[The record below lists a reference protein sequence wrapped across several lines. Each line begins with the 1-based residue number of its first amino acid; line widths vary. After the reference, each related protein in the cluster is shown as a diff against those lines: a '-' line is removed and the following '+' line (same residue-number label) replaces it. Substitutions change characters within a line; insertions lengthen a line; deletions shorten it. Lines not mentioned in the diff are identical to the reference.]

1 LGCER
6 ALLKAAQT
14 GTPGAGRGPALGR
27 DRLLLGVPE
36 MSEVADSPVPPPRR
50 VVTRPPAATA
60 ELIRKIFAEFA
71 GTAILV
77 FFAVGSAVFG
87 IDKIGDVG
95 VALAFGLV
103 LLALAYAIGP
113 VSGCH
118 VNPAVTLGVLM
129 RRGLP
134 LQEAI
139 AYWIAQILGGIA
151 GGALLKLMTSKFGKV
166 TDQTGALGTND
177 WGKTITG
184 GGAFLLEVILT
195 FLLVFVV
202 LLVTGRAAAPGFAG
216 LAIGLV
222 LTAIHLVGIP
232 LDGTSVNPA
241 RSLGPAVFAGTHA
254 MSHVWLFIVA
264 PLIGGALA
272 ALIAPLLDVPELD
285 VGDAGLFDPTGAD
298 VPV

>member
-1 LGCER
+1 MTDL
-6 ALLKAAQT
+6 
-14 GTPGAGRGPALGR
+14 
-27 DRLLLGVPE
+27 V
-36 MSEVADSPVPPPRR
+36 
-50 VVTRPPAATA
+50 
-60 ELIRKIFAEFA
+60 RKSLAEFL

-87 IDKIGDVG
+87 IDKIGAVG
-95 VALAFGLV
+95 VALAFGLT
-103 LLALAYAIGP
+103 LLALAYSIGP

-118 VNPAVTLGVLM
+118 VNPAVTLGVLL
-129 RRGLP
+129 RRGVTP
-134 LQEAI
+134 VEAG
-139 AYWIAQILGGIA
+139 AYWVSQVLGAVA
-151 GGALLKLMTSKFGKV
+151 GGAMLKLMTSKFGKV

-177 WGKTITG
+177 WGKHITEG
-184 GGAFLLEVILT
+184 GTFVLEVILT

-222 LTAIHLVGIP
+222 LTVIHLVGIP

-264 PLIGGALA
+264 PLVGGLIA
-272 ALIAPLLDVPELD
+272 ALVMPLFETAAGVEAPANLPDL
-285 VGDAGLFDPTGAD
+285 DPTGAS
-298 VPV
+298 VPA